1 MSTELQ
7 AITGRTQAEIE
18 QSIRAKTDNLQRILV
33 VGVCDIGLDL
43 TDLKAKCPH
52 GEWGAAL
59 RRLGYS
65 SSTANNFMRMYE
77 AYGTQQV
84 SLFGGGNC
92 QTFGNLE
99 YSKALA
105 LLAVPAEEREQ
116 FAEEVDAEHISV
128 RKLKEEIKAREAER
142 DEARNQAAGW
152 QLKAAQAK
160 EEAEQRQEAAEQ
172 KEAENARL
180 AARVQE
186 LESRPVEVAT
196 VDASQ
201 EQLQEAEKRGHEQA
215 MRDAAMEQERVNK
228 KHQQAEESLKKQ
240 NQELAQALEAARTEA
255 DQYQGTNAEL
265 MVQLEAAKKS
275 QPTQAPQEPLVR
287 CKLLFEQLQTTINSM
302 VELLPQVD
310 EVNQAKLRKGL
321 PGVLRKMADQLE
333 TPQ

>member
-77 AYGTQQV
+77 AYGTRQV
-84 SLFGGGNC
+84 SLFGGANC
-92 QTFGNLE
+92 QTFGTLE

-160 EEAEQRQEAAEQ
+160 EEAEQKQEAAEQ

-180 AARVQE
+180 TARVRE
-186 LESRPVEVAT
+186 LEKRPVEVAT
-196 VDASQ
+196 VDATP
-201 EQLQEAEKRGHEQA
+201 EQLREAEQKGRDDALAAASKDVEALAKSNEALKRQS
-215 MRDAAMEQERVNK
+215 
-228 KHQQAEESLKKQ
+228 AELT
-240 NQELAQALEAARTEA
+240 QALEAARLETE
-255 DQYQGTNAEL
+255 QYQGANEEL
-265 MVQLEAAKKS
+265 LAQVERLKKG
-275 QPTQAPQEPLVR
+275 AGANEPLVEL
-287 CKLLFEQLQTTINSM
+287 KLLFWRLQEIANAM
-302 VELLPQVD
+302 MGLLPQVD
-310 EVNQAKLRKGL
+310 EVNRAKLRKAL
-321 PGVLRKMADQLE
+321 PEALRNMAE
-333 TPQ
+333 GMEGNGS

>member
-275 QPTQAPQEPLVR
+275 QPTQAPLVR